1 MKLALSLSL
10 FLFSF
15 VIFPDESFSLTNYK
29 IQQICNKERKKL
41 ACIKNL
47 KEKKYNLKNGN
58 LIEIPV
64 IPFKD

>member
-29 IQQICNKERKKL
+29 IQQICNKERKIANCKL
-41 ACIKNL
+41 PSLNAIKDS
-47 KEKKYNLKNGN
+47 EVAME
-58 LIEIPV
+58 IEI
-64 IPFKD
+64 